1 MSLQCVKALSTFHHA
16 LVGMA
21 RIINLLHMVTQ
32 ILPWTLLIIFC
43 NIVIFCFE
51 EYPDSLKQ
59 PKQPCVAWST
69 TNSKICQRVESTDV
83 VWLKQLPRG
92 LVWTTM
98 MPIRPSTTVFL
109 LGANFH
115 MFSTWK
121 TWFQHIQRIFEKRM
135 ALVHQISTRSSSKYP
150 K

>member
-1 MSLQCVKALSTFHHA
+1 
-16 LVGMA
+16 
-21 RIINLLHMVTQ
+21 
-32 ILPWTLLIIFC
+32 
-43 NIVIFCFE
+43 
-51 EYPDSLKQ
+51 
-59 PKQPCVAWST
+59 
-69 TNSKICQRVESTDV
+69 
-83 VWLKQLPRG
+83 LKQLPRG